1 MLKLMVGL
9 FGLLLIVNQPQAE
22 PIKLEKVADGVYVH
36 HGVHEDLAEGY
47 HGDIC
52 NISFIVGS
60 QGIAVIDTGG
70 TFKVGQRFHTSIRQV
85 SNLPIKYVINTHV
98 HPDHIYGNA
107 AFLADSPEFVGH
119 IKLPDAMERRA
130 EPYRRTHQEWLGD
143 DFAGSEIIKPTI
155 TVEDTLALDLGD
167 RTLTLTAY
175 PLAHTNTDMT
185 VMDSKTGTL
194 WTGDLLFVERTPS
207 IDSDIKGWV
216 KVTDDLARLS
226 VNQAIP
232 GHGPVVKDL
241 PSALSNQQRYLSTLL
256 NDIRASI
263 KKGEMMESA
272 MNTAAATEKDRWVL
286 FDIVNRRN
294 VNNIY
299 PSLEWE

>member
-1 MLKLMVGL
+1 MLQWMIGL
-9 FGLLLIVNQPQAE
+9 FGILLAATQPHAE

-52 NISFIVGS
+52 NISFIIGS
-60 QGIAVIDTGG
+60 NGIAVIDTGG
-70 TFKVGQRFHTSIRQV
+70 TFKVGQRFHAAIRQV

-107 AFLADSPEFVGH
+107 AFVADNPEFVGH
-119 IKLPDAMERRA
+119 TKLPDAMERRA
-130 EPYRRTHQEWLGD
+130 EPYRRTHEEWLGD

-155 TVEDTLALDLGD
+155 TVDDTLTLDLGD
-167 RTLTLTAY
+167 RQLNLTAY
-175 PLAHTNTDMT
+175 PLAHTNTDLT
-185 VMDSKTGTL
+185 VIDSKSGTL

-207 IDSDIKGWV
+207 IDGDIKGWIA
-216 KVTDDLARLS
+216 VTDELAKLS
-226 VNQAIP
+226 ANQTIP

-241 PSALSNQQRYLSTLL
+241 PSALGNQQRYLSTLL